1 MKAPHLTRR
10 RWTSEE
16 ERKLD
21 ELLDAG
27 KEGAEIAVILNR
39 SRQAVYALLQ
49 RRSRKQAR
57 LSTLARPDGLEAKK

>member
-10 RWTSEE
+10 RWTLEE
-16 ERKLD
+16 EQKLD

-27 KEGAEIAVILNR
+27 TEAAEVAVILNR

-49 RRSRKQAR
+49 RRYRKQAR
-57 LSTLARPDGLEAKK
+57 LSTMIGLKAKK